1 MTYNRAHRTLRG
13 ILDARV
19 LMNLAGVVLQSRVG
33 HGADI
38 ALVSRRVV
46 RREDGGDRTHD
57 GTDALVQGLVCGGFD
72 GFFEGG
78 AGISGEV
85 GVGGNTGVF
94 VEGVVVV
101 GGCFGDWAD
110 QARSVHVEIWVGGR
124 ENGVSCANDGADL
137 LCSGCHI
144 AVVMLDKCQVNGVT
158 VTGQR
163 LREDQIRYSRLP
175 WMKRR

>member
-1 MTYNRAHRTLRG
+1 MTYNRAHRTFSG

-19 LMNLAGVVLQSRVG
+19 LMNLADMVLQSRVG
-33 HGADI
+33 HRTDI

-57 GTDALVQGLVCGGFD
+57 GTDVLVQGLVRGGFD

-78 AGISGEV
+78 AGVSAEV

-94 VEGVVVV
+94 VEDMMVV

-110 QARSVHVEIWVGGR
+110 QARGVHVEIWMGGR
-124 ENGVSCANDGADL
+124 ENGVGCANDGADFW
-137 LCSGCHI
+137 CGGCHI
-144 AVVMLDKCQVNGVT
+144 AVVVLDECQVNGVT

-163 LREDQIRYSRLP
+163 LRED
-175 WMKRR
+175 